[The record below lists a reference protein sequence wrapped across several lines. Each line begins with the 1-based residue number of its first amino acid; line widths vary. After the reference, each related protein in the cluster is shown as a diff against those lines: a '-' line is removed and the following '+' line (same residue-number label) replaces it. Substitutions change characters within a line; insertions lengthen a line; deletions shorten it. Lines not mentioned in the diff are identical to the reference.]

1 MAAAGGL
8 WDAAPVPRNYFG
20 ERIAK
25 SYQAKWPELF
35 EPGVV
40 DPAVR
45 FLARLAGTGAALEL
59 GVGTGRLAI
68 PLSRRGVRVH
78 GIDLSPDMVAELR
91 ASPGT
96 GDIGVTVGDFATTR
110 VGGTFRLAYLV
121 RNTIMNLT
129 TQDAQVACFQN
140 VAAQLEAGG
149 CFVIEVGVPGL
160 QRLPAG
166 ETGRAFA
173 VTPEHLGFEEYDA
186 ATQVAFSHHYWVVDG
201 QLETFS
207 APFRSVW
214 PSELD
219 LMARLAGMSLRE
231 RWSDWSRAPF
241 TSDSTTH
248 VSVWEK
254 PA

>member
-1 MAAAGGL
+1 MSWLNSIRIASVSRRTIAAAGGL

-166 ETGRAFA
+166 ETVRAFA
-173 VTPEHLGFEEYDA
+173 VTR
-186 ATQVAFSHHYWVVDG
+186 SI
-201 QLETFS
+201 S
-207 APFRSVW
+207 ASRGTTRPHRS
-214 PSELD
+214 PSPTTTGWSTASWRPSRPRS
-219 LMARLAGMSLRE
+219 ARCGRRS
-231 RWSDWSRAPF
+231 W
-241 TSDSTTH
+241 T
-248 VSVWEK
+248 
-254 PA
+254 